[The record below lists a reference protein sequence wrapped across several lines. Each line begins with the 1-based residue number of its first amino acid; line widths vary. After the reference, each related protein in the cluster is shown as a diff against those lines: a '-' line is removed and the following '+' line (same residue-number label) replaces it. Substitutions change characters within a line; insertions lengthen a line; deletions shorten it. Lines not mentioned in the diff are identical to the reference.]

1 MLRYLTAGES
11 HGQALT
17 VIIEGMVAG
26 VPLLHAHIDEQLR
39 RRQQGHGR
47 GGRMLIEK
55 DEVTILAGVRHGQ
68 TLGSPIA
75 LLVQNRDWRNWSR
88 VMSPAPLAAGEEE
101 TAAAPADNK
110 GMGRHRAVTRVR
122 PGHADLSGA
131 LKYNRDDARDIL
143 ERASARET
151 TMRVAAGAVARQLLA
166 QFGVQVTGHVVRIGD
181 VAASPVTASVADV
194 AEAAEASPVRCADP
208 EASAAM
214 VAAIDAAKAARDSL
228 GGIVEVIA
236 TGLPPGLGS
245 HVQFDRK
252 LDGRLAQALMSMQAV
267 KGVEIGNGFASASQP
282 GSAVH
287 DEIFWAAETGFRR
300 ETNWAGGLEGGMT
313 NGEPLVIRAALKP
326 IATLYKPLRTV
337 DMKTKEPVQASVE
350 RSDTCAVP
358 AGAVIAENIVAFVL
372 AQAWLEKFGGD
383 SLGEVRRN
391 YEGYV
396 QQVASF

>member
-1 MLRYLTAGES
+1 MLRFLTAGES

-17 VIIEGMVAG
+17 VIVEGMPAG
-26 VPLLHAHIDEQLR
+26 VPLQKADIDHQLW

-55 DEVTILAGVRHGQ
+55 DEVTILSGVRYGE
-68 TLGSPIA
+68 TLGSPVA
-75 LLVQNRDWRNWSR
+75 LLLLNRDWRNWSR
-88 VMSPAPLAAGEEE
+88 IMSPAPLAAGEEDD
-101 TAAAPADNK
+101 AAAPADNK
-110 GMGRHRAVTRVR
+110 GMGRMRAVTRVR

-131 LKYNRDDARDIL
+131 LKYDRADARDIL

-151 TMRVAAGAVARQLLA
+151 AMRVAAGAVARSLLHA
-166 QFGVQVTGHVVRIGD
+166 FGVQVTGHVVRIG
-181 VAASPVTASVADV
+181 AVTAQTEHLSAADI
-194 AEAAEASPVRCADP
+194 AAAAERSPVRCADP
-208 EASAAM
+208 EAAAAM
-214 VAAIDAAKAARDSL
+214 VAAIDEAKAARDSL

-245 HVQFDRK
+245 HVHFDRK

-267 KGVEIGNGFASASQP
+267 KGVEIGNGFASAASP
-282 GSAVH
+282 GSQVH
-287 DEIFWAAETGFRR
+287 DEIFWSENDGFWRQ
-300 ETNWAGGLEGGMT
+300 TNFAGGLEGGMT
-313 NGEPLVIRAALKP
+313 NGAPLVVRAALKP

-337 DMKTKEPVQASVE
+337 DMHTKEPVQASVE

-391 YEGYV
+391 YEGYIG
-396 QQVASF
+396 QVRRF

>member
-1 MLRYLTAGES
+1 MLRFLTAGES

-17 VIIEGMVAG
+17 VIVEGMVAG
-26 VPLLHAHIDEQLR
+26 VPLLKADIDHQLW

-55 DEVTILAGVRHGQ
+55 DEVTIVAGVRHGE
-68 TLGSPIA
+68 TLGGPIA

-88 VMSPAPLAAGEEE
+88 VMSPAPLEADEDDD
-101 TAAAPADNK
+101 AAAPADNK
-110 GMGRHRAVTRVR
+110 GMGRMRAVTRVR
-122 PGHADLSGA
+122 PGHADLTGA

-151 TMRVAAGAVARQLLA
+151 TMRVAAGAVARQLLHA
-166 QFGVQVTGHVVRIGD
+166 FGVQVTGHVVRIG
-181 VAASPVTASVADV
+181 PVTADTGSLS
-194 AEAAEASPVRCADP
+194 AAEIAAKAEDSPVRCADA
-208 EASAAM
+208 EAAAAM
-214 VAAIDAAKAARDSL
+214 VAAIDEAKAQRDSL
-228 GGIVEVIA
+228 GGIVEVVA

-245 HVQFDRK
+245 HVHFDRK
-252 LDGRLAQALMSMQAV
+252 LDGRLAQGLMSMQAV
-267 KGVEIGNGFASASQP
+267 KGVEIGNGFASAASP
-282 GSAVH
+282 GSLVH
-287 DEIFWAAETGFRR
+287 DEIFWRDESGFSRQ
-300 ETNWAGGLEGGMT
+300 TNYAGGLEGGMT
-313 NGEPLVIRAALKP
+313 NGEPLVVRAALKP

-383 SLGEVRRN
+383 SLDEVRRN
-391 YEGYV
+391 YDGYIG
-396 QQVASF
+396 QVRRF

>member
-26 VPLLHAHIDEQLR
+26 VPLLQAHIDEQLR
-39 RRQQGHGR
+39 RRQQGYGR

-55 DEVTILAGVRHGQ
+55 DEAAILAGVRHGE

-75 LLVQNRDWRNWSR
+75 LLVHNRDWRNWST
-88 VMSPAPLAAGEEE
+88 VMSPAPLAADAED
-101 TAAAPADNK
+101 AAAPPADNK

-131 LKYNRDDARDIL
+131 LKYDRDDARDIL

-151 TMRVAAGAVARQLLA
+151 AMRVAAGAVARQLLH
-166 QFGVQVTGHVVRIGD
+166 QFGVQVTGHVVRIGA
-181 VAASPVTASVADV
+181 VAADTAGLDAKQIAD
-194 AEAAEASPVRCADP
+194 AAEASPVRCADP
-208 EASAAM
+208 TAAAAM
-214 VAAIDAAKAARDSL
+214 VAAIDEAKAARDSL
-228 GGIVEVIA
+228 GGVVEVIA

-245 HVQFDRK
+245 HVQWDRK
-252 LDGRLAQALMSMQAV
+252 LDGRLAHALMSMQAV
-267 KGVEIGNGFASASQP
+267 KGVEIGHGFGSAAMP
-282 GSAVH
+282 GSQVH
-287 DEIFWAAETGFRR
+287 DEIFWSEAKGFHRV
-300 ETNWAGGLEGGMT
+300 TNGAGGLEGGMT

-326 IATLYKPLRTV
+326 IATLYRPLRTV
-337 DMKTKEPVQASVE
+337 DMKTKEPIEASIE

-383 SLGEVRRN
+383 SLAEVRRN
-391 YEGYV
+391 YEGYLR
-396 QQVASF
+396 QVAAF